1 MATIVTYARVS
12 TVRQG
17 HSGLGLEA
25 QQQALSSFAASG
37 GHRVVAAFVEV
48 ESGKHADRPE
58 LRAALA
64 ACRLHRATL
73 CIAKLDRLS
82 RSMLFIAGVMDSGVD
97 FVACDMPAASR
108 ISLHIMAAMAE
119 YERDMISQR
128 TKAALA
134 AAKAR
139 GVRLGNPN
147 GAAALLAGCREA
159 SAKGGAATRR
169 RADEHAAQV
178 LPLLRRLQADG
189 CDGASALARALNNKG
204 VPTPSG
210 GAVWHAE
217 QVRRVIRRAGEVA
230 AAA

>member
-1 MATIVTYARVS
+1 MAAIVTYARVS
-12 TVRQG
+12 TARQG
-17 HSGLGLEA
+17 HSGLGLAA
-25 QQQALSSFAASG
+25 QQSALHTFAASG
-37 GHRVVAAFVEV
+37 SHRVVAEFVEV
-48 ESGKHADRPE
+48 ESGKNHIDRPQ
-58 LRAALA
+58 LAAALA

-82 RSMLFIAGVMDSGVD
+82 RNMAFIAGLMDSGVD

-147 GAAALLAGCREA
+147 GAAALLAGCKGA

-169 RADEHAAQV
+169 RADEHAAHV
-178 LPLLRRLQADG
+178 LPLLRQLEERGHL
-189 CDGASALARALNNKG
+189 GAAAQARALNAQG
-204 VPTPSG
+204 VPGPKG
-210 GAVWHAE
+210 IWYAE
-217 QVRRVIRRAGEVA
+217 QVRRVWRRTA
-230 AAA
+230 AI